1 MPRFICRACGTQY
14 PESQTPPAHCPIC
27 EDERQF
33 VNWEGQSW
41 TTLEDLRRAHRA
53 RMQQEGPGL
62 TGIGSEP
69 SFAIGER
76 ALLVE
81 TPHGNVLWDCI
92 ALIDDEIIEAVKA
105 RGGLKAIAISHPHYY
120 TTMVEWSDAFGG
132 IPIYIHADDMKWVRH
147 PHPAIVP
154 WTGETHALSPD
165 LTLIRC
171 GGHFDGGAVLHW
183 AGGDEG
189 RGALLSGDI
198 VQVVQ
203 DRRHVSFMFSYPNLI
218 PLNAGAIERIRAAL
232 APYAFDSIYG
242 AWWGRNIIGGGREA
256 FDVSVER
263 YLRAIA

>member
-14 PESQTPPAHCPIC
+14 PESETPPAHCPIC

-41 TTLEDLRRAHRA
+41 TTLEELRRAHRA

-92 ALIDDEIIEAVKA
+92 ALLDDEIIKAVKA
-105 RGGLKAIAISHPHYY
+105 RGGLTAIAISHPHYY

-132 IPIYIHADDMKWVRH
+132 IPIYIHADDMKWVQH
-147 PHPAIVP
+147 PHAAIVP
-154 WTGETHALSPD
+154 WTGETRALSPD

-183 AGGDEG
+183 AGGEEG

-198 VQVVQ
+198 LQVVQ
-203 DRRHVSFMFSYPNLI
+203 DRRHVSFMYSYPNLI
-218 PLNAGAIERIRAAL
+218 PLNARAIDRIRASL
-232 APYAFDSIYG
+232 ASYAFDSIYG
-242 AWWGRNIIGGGREA
+242 AWWGRNIVGGGREA
-256 FDVSVER
+256 FDASVER